1 MAVTRPYLTPRHDHD
16 TESHLTTFPCSDG
29 FSENRLFDGS
39 GGLYAL
45 SDDALSVTS
54 LQRSRLTPESSTAY
68 SPSGSTTPIEE
79 DSYIIGQEPLNEL
92 LFREAAMDSN
102 PTRSISPE
110 TLRSG
115 SDVSRTRSISS
126 TNSSHSLLLP
136 QASSAYRSSSNSE
149 AGTHITSSSPTSSST
164 TPLLR
169 TANTMSPREKKR
181 LLRSHRKLSKILGET
196 PVLSTTIGSPEVSL
210 AMIDEVNADPG
221 GRQEA
226 SSAGRRR
233 STVPVARHDNN
244 AHRGSLAAHHAPRMR
259 RASSPIPTRSPPV
272 LRIDTAAAPSGKRPR
287 QNTSSEAEGDALS
300 FISTTTTTTM
310 MLEALHPPR
319 PHSRSRRSPLSPVS
333 TQSFLSSDGEA
344 ERAKERKRAKMAKLT
359 RHLGENVPS
368 ELVFPVVLPKRLPGA
383 PSEPA
388 KGAGSQGVSVETWSS
403 NVAMSLAATKQS
415 SAVYAPP
422 RRSSLA
428 KRRKRISL
436 SLDFYRR
443 KSVQPTGAPIV
454 EGTPAIL
461 RSHSLKREDEGG
473 MDTYSPVRADRQL
486 QDQTKPQDFNEEAS
500 QKPVPLTDKQ
510 RSINVRRAQK
520 MSRVFGAPPP
530 CTLLQGTNSRAL
542 TALDEDVDS
551 VRRLVSILLLQV
563 GCRG

>member
-1 MAVTRPYLTPRHDHD
+1 MVVTRPYLTPRHDHD

-29 FSENRLFDGS
+29 FSEKRLFDGS
-39 GGLYAL
+39 EGLYAQ
-45 SDDALSVTS
+45 SDDVLSVTS
-54 LQRSRLTPESSTAY
+54 LQRSRLTPVSSTAY
-68 SPSGSTTPIEE
+68 SPPGSTTPIEE
-79 DSYIIGQEPLNEL
+79 DSYIIGQEPLSEL
-92 LFREAAMDSN
+92 LLREAAMDSN

-149 AGTHITSSSPTSSST
+149 AGTHITSSSPSSST

-210 AMIDEVNADPG
+210 AMIDEMDSDPG
-221 GRQEA
+221 RKREA
-226 SSAGRRR
+226 SAAGRRR

-272 LRIDTAAAPSGKRPR
+272 LRIDTAAAPTGKRPR
-287 QNTSSEAEGDALS
+287 QNTSSEVESDAIS

-310 MLEALHPPR
+310 MLDALHPHR

-383 PSEPA
+383 PSESA
-388 KGAGSQGVSVETWSS
+388 KGARSRGASVETWSS

-422 RRSSLA
+422 RRSSLV

-454 EGTPAIL
+454 EGTPAVL
-461 RSHSLKREDEGG
+461 CSHSLKREDEGG
-473 MDTYSPVRADRQL
+473 MDTYSSVRADRQL
-486 QDQTKPQDFNEEAS
+486 QDQKRPQKFNEAS
-500 QKPVPLTDKQ
+500 QEPVPLTEKQ

-530 CTLLQGTNSRAL
+530 CTLLQGTNTRAL
-542 TALDEDVDS
+542 AAPDDEVDS
-551 VRRLVSILLLQV
+551 VRRLVSSLLLQV